1 MIHITT
7 AMVIDGILVLMAI
20 VAFLQ
25 WNKSEPSHDYKAEF
39 SNQSGHLSIFN
50 KGVAVTGNK
59 AITKAQSCTNVALFG
74 PTGSGKSSTV
84 IISSVASLSRG
95 KSSIIINDVSGE
107 VYDRTSAYL
116 AKKGYKILRLDF
128 SNSLNSE
135 SFNPLLECRSISD
148 IQKVALLVVRN
159 AIGES
164 KGDLFWEQSSIMLIS
179 LFIRYLVF
187 HCTPEYRTMQNV
199 LRLIEKFAVDT
210 TQAVDAMFLATK
222 DEELISSYKATLVIG
237 EKTLQSVII
246 STRVCLNLWNDK
258 EVCRTTATNTLDFS
272 LLRKEPVALF
282 VCNPLKD
289 LVYFKPIS
297 ALFFQSLFNYV
308 LSRIPDKKERSI
320 FFLLDE
326 FAVYRFPNMNVV
338 ISNIRKM
345 SAGLVICMQDE
356 MALMSNYGQA
366 EAHQIKTNCGCQIY
380 LKGQPLHTCKE
391 LSQILGKY
399 SYKEEE
405 GGSTK
410 NRELMTPDEIRM
422 SEDAIILINN
432 SAPLKCH
439 PVPYYKNIWL
449 KHLAKAKPL
458 QLNSTNPID
467 PPLISF
473 E

>member
-7 AMVIDGILVLMAI
+7 AAIVDSVLVLLAI

-25 WNKSEPSHDYKAEF
+25 WNKKEPTHDYTAEF
-39 SNQSGHLSIFN
+39 GEESDHLSMFN

-84 IISSVASLSRG
+84 IISSVASLARA
-95 KSSIIINDVSGE
+95 KSSMVINDVSGE

-116 AKKGYKILRLDF
+116 AKKGYKIMRLDF
-128 SNSLNSE
+128 SNSLYSE

-159 AIGES
+159 SIGES
-164 KGDLFWEQSSIMLIS
+164 KGDPFWEQASIMLIS

-187 HCTPEYRTMQNV
+187 HCTPEHKSMQNV
-199 LRLIEKFAVDT
+199 LRLIEKFAADT
-210 TQAVDAMFLATK
+210 TQAIDALFLATN
-222 DEELISSYKATLVIG
+222 DEELISSYKATLVMG
-237 EKTLQSVII
+237 EKTLQSVIA
-246 STRVCLNLWNDK
+246 TARTTLNIWNDK
-258 EVCRTTATNTLDFS
+258 EVCRTTATNTIDFN
-272 LLRKEPVALF
+272 LLRNEPVALY

-326 FAVYRFPNMNVV
+326 FAVYKFPNMNLV

-345 SAGLVICMQDE
+345 NAGILICMQDE
-356 MALMSNYGQA
+356 MALISNYGQA

-399 SYKEEE
+399 TYTEEN
-405 GGSTK
+405 GSTK

-422 SEDAIILINN
+422 TDDAIILINN
-432 SAPLKCH
+432 AAPLKCR
-439 PVPYYKNIWL
+439 PVPYYKNFWL

-458 QLNSTNPID
+458 QLNSTNPVN
-467 PPLISF
+467 PPLIPF